1 MAPARSSAFPV
12 RSIATIVLSKLGA
25 AGSAAM
31 RSTSA
36 RFSALASSSA
46 GFRSLILNV
55 PNGGTPPHGPS
66 QGAISGFIAAVVSF
80 LAAALESVLA
90 EFVAQ
95 PPSATSRSPAIS
107 PRRRTIMGH
116 LGTVQGS
123 RVPLFY
129 GAGAPS
135 FHDRCVYVHL
145 F

>member
-1 MAPARSSAFPV
+1 
-12 RSIATIVLSKLGA
+12 
-25 AGSAAM
+25 
-31 RSTSA
+31 SA
-36 RFSALASSSA
+36 RFSAMAASSA
-46 GFRSLILNV
+46 GFRSLTLNF
-55 PNGGTPPHGPS
+55 PNGGTPPHGPC
-66 QGAISGFIAAVVSF
+66 QGASSGFIAAVVSF

-135 FHDRCVYVHL
+135 LHDRCVYVHVFARSPSGPRWGL
-145 F
+145 TTQKRCPVGASMTHQRLT